1 MKICFINH
9 DNYPVLNPGYGG
21 NYIGGESVQ
30 QILLAKALVRMGHEV
45 STIVSDL
52 GQPDGEIIDG
62 IKVWKTC
69 RQEAGLPVLR
79 FVYPRMTSFFSALK
93 KADADVYYQS
103 CAGVLTGFTAYFCK
117 KNKRKYI
124 FRVAHDTDCIP
135 GQELI
140 DYSRDRMIYKYGL
153 KNADIISVQ
162 SEKQAAL
169 LVQHYGSDSVLIN
182 MAVET
187 PEPGSQPRKDVD
199 VLWVNNI
206 RPFKRPDIMLE
217 IARRLP
223 DIKFRMIGGPCDGYT
238 DLYENISLEAEK
250 IANLEFMGFVPYHEV
265 NQYYSRTK
273 VFINTSDSE
282 GFPNSFLQSWVRG
295 IPVISYFDPDGV
307 IERESIGE
315 SPDTIEEM
323 LDMINI
329 YISDEAK
336 INKTSLKTRE
346 YALKNF
352 AAESVAAEYIN
363 VLDKLDLNV

>member
-9 DNYPVLNPGYGG
+9 DNYPVLNSDYGG

-30 QILLAKALVRMGHEV
+30 QILLAKALVQMGHEV

-69 RQEAGLPVLR
+69 RQDAGLPVLR
-79 FVYPRMTSFFSALK
+79 FVYPRMTSFFGALK
-93 KADADVYYQS
+93 KANADVYYQS

-117 KNKRKYI
+117 KNKRKYL

-140 DYSRDRMIYKYGL
+140 DYTRDRMIYKYGL
-153 KNADIISVQ
+153 QNADIISVQ

-169 LVQHYGSDSVLIN
+169 LEQHYGSDSVLIN

-187 PEPGSQPRKDVD
+187 PESNNLPRKDID

-206 RPFKRPDIMLE
+206 RPFKRPDLMLE
-217 IARRLP
+217 VARRLP
-223 DIKFRMIGGPCDGYT
+223 DIKFRMIGGPCDGHKG
-238 DLYENISLEAEK
+238 LYDDISREAEK
-250 IANLEFMGFVPYHEV
+250 INNLEFMGFVPYHKV
-265 NQYYSRTK
+265 NQYYSRTR

-282 GFPNSFLQSWVRG
+282 GFPNSFLQSWIRG
-295 IPVISYFDPDGV
+295 IPVISFFDPDGT
-307 IERESIGE
+307 IERESVGE
-315 SPDTIEEM
+315 SPNTIEDM
-323 LDMINI
+323 LDAINR
-329 YISDEAK
+329 YISDERR
-336 INKTSLKTRE
+336 INKTSLKARE

-352 AAESVAAEYIN
+352 SAKSVVEEYIN
-363 VLDKLDLNV
+363 VIDKLECNV